1 MRSESGITLPR
12 FLLLAGLLLV
22 LSSLLFA
29 RQSNP
34 QPPEPPDLT
43 LDDLLIRL
51 QNNLTVY
58 RATVPD
64 FFCDEHLVSAMYIQH
79 QPYGRTVTDSIFRLR
94 RLETSKSPI
103 DKFGTGRSEA
113 DRSFHRFVE
122 SREIKT
128 VDKKP
133 AKKQGLSGPAI
144 FAGAFSNALQVVS
157 LDLKDCYNYHLI
169 PHQHLHRHP
178 VLVIAY
184 ALKDTAISDQ
194 ACPGPEPHGG
204 RAFIDPQTMEIVRL
218 EQRTPDHEINPGVYG
233 PWTWSIDYAEVIFN
247 DTPFW
252 MPKTVTSI
260 ATTKDSK
267 FEWTFVA
274 TYRDYHKLTV
284 TSRILPDVDD
294 NPKQ

>member
-1 MRSESGITLPR
+1 MPSESGITIPR
-12 FLLLAGLLLV
+12 FLLLVGLLLA
-22 LSSLLFA
+22 LPSLLFA

-34 QPPEPPDLT
+34 QPPKPADLT
-43 LDDLLIRL
+43 LEAILIRL

-64 FFCDEHLVSAMYIQH
+64 FFCDEHVVSAMYIQH
-79 QPYGRTVTDSIFRLR
+79 QPYGRTTTDSIFRLR
-94 RLETSKSPI
+94 RLEARKSLT
-103 DKFGTGRSEA
+103 DKSGA
-113 DRSFHRFVE
+113 DDSGADKLIHRFIE

-157 LDLKDCYNYHLI
+157 LELSRCYNYHLV
-169 PHQHLHRHP
+169 PHQRLHRRP
-178 VLVIAY
+178 VLVIDY
-184 ALKDTAISDQ
+184 ALKDTAINDQ
-194 ACPGPEPHGG
+194 ACPGPEPHSG
-204 RAFIDPQTMEIVRL
+204 RAFIDPQTMEIVRM
-218 EQRTPDHEINPGVYG
+218 EQRTPNHEINPGVYG
-233 PWTWSIDYAEVIFN
+233 PWVWSIDYAEVIFN

-252 MPKTVTSI
+252 MPKTVTST
-260 ATTKDSK
+260 ATAKDSR

-284 TSRILPDVDD
+284 TSRILPEVDY
-294 NPKQ
+294 NPK